1 MAAYGKALAPWY
13 FSMTNAMR
21 AALLLLA
28 RWRVEGKEAVPPR
41 GPLIVVSNHLSH
53 IDPPMLAASIP
64 RPISFLAKQELFLH
78 PVFGRMITWYGAL
91 PVNREA
97 GANNKDSLD
106 RVLDVLAR
114 DGVIGVFPEGTR
126 SKSGGMQ
133 RAKAGVALL
142 AMRSQAPILP
152 VGIYGS
158 ERIRGVGSLFTR
170 PRITVSIGSP
180 FTLPALEGPV
190 GRGQLTS
197 ALDMIMGRIAA
208 QIPAQYRGVYAIEK
222 RVRAPVSKEQAPVP

>member
-1 MAAYGKALAPWY
+1 VAAYGKALTPWY

-41 GPLIVVSNHLSH
+41 GPLIIVSNHLSH

-64 RPISFLAKQELFLH
+64 RNISFLAKQELFAH
-78 PVFGRMITWYGAL
+78 PVFGRIVKWYGAL
-91 PVNREA
+91 PVDREV
-97 GANNKDSLD
+97 GANNKESLD
-106 RVLDVLAR
+106 RVLEVLAQ

-126 SKSGGMQ
+126 SKKGGMQ

-158 ERIRGVGSLFTR
+158 ERVRGIGSLFTR

-190 GRGQLTS
+190 GHGQLAS
-197 ALDMIMGRIAA
+197 VLDMIMGRIAA
-208 QIPAQYRGVYAIEK
+208 QIPAGYRGVYAIEK
-222 RVRAPVSKEQAPVP
+222 RVRASVPQEQSSAP